1 MNQTFD
7 KIQMILMVK
16 TSISNNRLSESNN
29 SVENQGRIQVG
40 NQGDWSPLKL
50 DI

>member
-1 MNQTFD
+1 MNQMFD

-16 TSISNNRLSESNN
+16 TSISNNRLSGSNN
-29 SVENQGRIQVG
+29 FVENQGQIQVG